1 MVLGHIQ
8 KAFECSQIPLITP
21 QIMEYSTNLISE
33 ESQHKHEQGLK
44 DGIYGYTEKSE
55 YF

>member
-1 MVLGHIQ
+1 
-8 KAFECSQIPLITP
+8 
-21 QIMEYSTNLISE
+21 MEYSTNLISE

-55 YF
+55 YFQQRMQDSTTPDDLKT